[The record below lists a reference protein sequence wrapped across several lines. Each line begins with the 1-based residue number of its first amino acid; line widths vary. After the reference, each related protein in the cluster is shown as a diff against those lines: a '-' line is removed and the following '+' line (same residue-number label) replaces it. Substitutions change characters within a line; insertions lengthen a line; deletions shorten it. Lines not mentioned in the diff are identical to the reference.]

1 MSGTTYIRLLH
12 SDSNNEIKR
21 KEYLNKLSIES
32 NGANDYLHIRIN
44 KKDLEREIKRLK
56 QSNFSITFKIYNGS
70 NDYYY
75 SYVLNFKN
83 EKLIKMN
90 MYSSKYDSC
99 SVHWITREIAINL
112 ITSED
117 LDKKY
122 EIDLICS
129 PSDGS
134 NEIVNMTVE
143 AINLIN
149 L

>member
-1 MSGTTYIRLLH
+1 MSETTYIRLLD
-12 SDSNNEIKR
+12 SDSNEIKR
-21 KEYLNKLSIES
+21 NKAYLNKLSIES
-32 NGANDYLHIRIN
+32 NRVNDYLHININ
-44 KKDLEREIKRLK
+44 KEDLEREIKRLK
-56 QSNFSITFKIYNGS
+56 QMNFSITFKIYNGS

-75 SYVLNFKN
+75 SYVINFKN

-90 MYSSKYDSC
+90 MYSSKCDSY

-129 PSDGS
+129 PNDGS

-143 AINLIN
+143 AINLVN